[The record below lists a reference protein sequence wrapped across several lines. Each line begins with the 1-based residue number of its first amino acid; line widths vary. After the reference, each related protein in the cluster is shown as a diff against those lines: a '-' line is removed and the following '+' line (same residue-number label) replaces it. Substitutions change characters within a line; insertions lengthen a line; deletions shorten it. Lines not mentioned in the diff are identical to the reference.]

1 VTAVTTSAPKV
12 VTPAER
18 ERDAGGATAAAR
30 LRSVLGMNLTP
41 VPARPELP
49 GVDAPRLRLGPLGIT
64 VRVVVAIGILI
75 VANLV
80 PALLSGLVILVPG
93 AAAIFG
99 GSSPWGFAL
108 AFVLQV
114 LVLGTVVLG
123 AWAWMRG
130 VERAPLRAAGWRVDR
145 LSAAWL
151 LLGVAVSAASVFAV
165 TALLPA
171 TGPARDEG
179 AFTGEQ
185 TAPLMIALLIAYYLG
200 LAFVQQGI
208 PEELLFRGML
218 LWRLR
223 ERPILAISVTT
234 LAFTAIHLVS
244 NGGQQS
250 AGERVIYLALPFGF
264 ALLAV
269 GLLLW
274 TGSLWAAVG
283 VHGGFHVGTYLALG
297 FLPEVGSVA
306 SWVAIGSVQSAIG
319 LALIV
324 SALRRGKR
332 IPGC

>member
-1 VTAVTTSAPKV
+1 S
-12 VTPAER
+12 PA
-18 ERDAGGATAAAR
+18 
-30 LRSVLGMNLTP
+30 S
-41 VPARPELP
+41 
-49 GVDAPRLRLGPLGIT
+49 APRLSLGPLGIV

-75 VANLV
+75 IANLV

-93 AAAIFG
+93 ASEIFG
-99 GSSPWGFAL
+99 GSSPWGFGL
-108 AFVLQV
+108 AFVLQA

-123 AWAWMRG
+123 VWAWMRG
-130 VERAPLRAAGWRVDR
+130 IERAPLRATGWRVDR

-151 LLGVAVSAASVFAV
+151 LLGVVVAAASVLAV

-171 TGPARDEG
+171 TGPVRDEE
-179 AFTGEQ
+179 AFFGEQ
-185 TAPLMIALLIAYYLG
+185 TAPMMIPLLLAYYLG

-208 PEELLFRGML
+208 PEEVLFRGML

-223 ERPILAISVTT
+223 ERPVLAISVTT

-264 ALLAV
+264 SLLAV

-283 VHGGFHVGTYLALG
+283 VHGGFHVGNYLALG
-297 FLPEVGSVA
+297 FLPEVSSVT
-306 SWVAIGSVQSAIG
+306 SWVAVGSVQSAIG
-319 LALIV
+319 LALVV

-332 IPGC
+332 IPDGRPPRAE